1 MIRQN
6 QLRQHILDIFWHSF
20 LQLVTDSL
28 PTGVG
33 WLQKPERKKDKKKS
47 FKQTKKCVIADQYY
61 QYTLWPEVS
70 PTSGRGFLQRQGQTS
85 RWTDGHRDSTPE
97 STQMANVVKN
107 IASAVNNRLSSN
119 YYKKNNS
126 RRLLVLS
133 KNPLKSVNTPRSWN
147 FEILLQTLKK
157 KKK

>member
-33 WLQKPERKKDKKKS
+33 WLQKPERKKKKKKKS
-47 FKQTKKCVIADQYY
+47 FNKPRNVS
-61 QYTLWPEVS
+61 S
-70 PTSGRGFLQRQGQTS
+70 PTNITNTPFGQKSPRPPEEDFCNVKDRQTS
-85 RWTDGHRDSTPE
+85 RRTDGHRDSTPE
-97 STQMANVVKN
+97 STQMANAVKN

-147 FEILLQTLKK
+147 F
-157 KKK
+157 